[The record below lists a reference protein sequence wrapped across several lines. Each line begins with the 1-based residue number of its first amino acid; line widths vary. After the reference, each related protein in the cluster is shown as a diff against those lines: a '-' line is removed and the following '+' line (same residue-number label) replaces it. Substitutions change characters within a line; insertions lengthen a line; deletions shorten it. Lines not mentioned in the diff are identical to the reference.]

1 MGKSSVNF
9 QATNGGLGAFVEGV
23 DLSKNLSANLGKE
36 IRQGLGEY
44 GVLFFRNQDITP
56 EQHLAFAERVGEV
69 EINRFFQPVDH
80 YPKIA
85 EVRKE
90 PEQQTAIGELWHTD
104 HSYDF
109 EPALGS
115 ILVARELPKH
125 GGDTMFANMYSAYD
139 ALSDGMKK
147 MLEGLQ
153 AEHSTRHTF
162 GKVPTTGELAD
173 KEYAGRL
180 GNQHLAVQDSIHPVV
195 IKHPVSGRKALYVNG
210 GFTTRFA
217 GWATEES
224 RPVLEYLYN
233 HAARPEFTYRF
244 EWQPGSIAFWDN
256 RATWHRA
263 LNDYHG
269 ERRLMHRV
277 TIQGESLTA

>member
-1 MGKSSVNF
+1 
-9 QATNGGLGAFVEGV
+9 
-23 DLSKNLSANLGKE
+23 
-36 IRQGLGEY
+36 
-44 GVLFFRNQDITP
+44 
-56 EQHLAFAERVGEV
+56 
-69 EINRFFQPVDH
+69 
-80 YPKIA
+80 
-85 EVRKE
+85 
-90 PEQQTAIGELWHTD
+90 
-104 HSYDF
+104 
-109 EPALGS
+109 
-115 ILVARELPKH
+115 
-125 GGDTMFANMYSAYD
+125 
-139 ALSDGMKK
+139 
-147 MLEGLQ
+147 
-153 AEHSTRHTF
+153 
-162 GKVPTTGELAD
+162 
-173 KEYAGRL
+173 AGRL